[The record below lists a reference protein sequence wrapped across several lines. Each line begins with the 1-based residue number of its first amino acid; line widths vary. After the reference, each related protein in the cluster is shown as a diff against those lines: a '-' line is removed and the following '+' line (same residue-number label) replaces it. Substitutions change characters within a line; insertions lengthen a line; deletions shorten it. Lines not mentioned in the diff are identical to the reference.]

1 MLLYLSAMGEGLS
14 SVMRCIFRR
23 FRSPSTSA
31 SSSGTNSASSSTS
44 GTGGKGLPS
53 LDTEKRPHTFHNG
66 NTFKSHN
73 HHHSTS
79 HSSPTVPISV
89 CIMIL
94 ICYISLGAV
103 LFHKIQQWGVLESLY
118 FCFASLSTIGFGDLS
133 PQSHLAQY
141 IASGYILVGMAV
153 VAMCFSLIQSELIA
167 WLRKFG
173 VQDQLPSPINEEV
186 ALVTVAMTPKSWQRQ
201 HDLLANSY
209 SSLPRRSSNSFQRN
223 TPARRSTGVM
233 ENHMEYFV
241 PRSISEFNLSGVGDL
256 ALPPPKRSP
265 VSHLQP
271 TNTLLPPPPASLLV
285 KPREKM
291 VTFEDESKCP
301 HGVPTTPRKGPIMG
315 DVFMWREGGW
325 DEPMQY
331 PGDVIKVWRCVA
343 STSIRIDF
351 HIIPMLLAHYIQY
364 QLMY

>member
-1 MLLYLSAMGEGLS
+1 MMGCSRKRYGGVSPRSQWGRIAALIYALFGIPLMLLYLSAMGEGLS

-66 NTFKSHN
+66 STFKSHN

-79 HSSPTVPISV
+79 YTSPTVPISV

-173 VQDQLPSPINEEV
+173 VQDQIPSPINEEV
-186 ALVTVAMTPKSWQRQ
+186 ALVTRQ

-223 TPARRSTGVM
+223 TPVRRSTGVM
-233 ENHMEYFV
+233 ENHVEYFV
-241 PRSISEFNLSGVGDL
+241 PRSIRVGDL

-265 VSHLQP
+265 VSHIQP
-271 TNTLLPPPPASLLV
+271 TTTLLPPPPASLLV

-315 DVFMWREGGW
+315 DVFM
-325 DEPMQY
+325 
-331 PGDVIKVWRCVA
+331 
-343 STSIRIDF
+343 
-351 HIIPMLLAHYIQY
+351 
-364 QLMY
+364 

>member
-1 MLLYLSAMGEGLS
+1 MHEENSQSPQPPIPHDSVVCYGGVSPRSQWGRIAALIYALFGIPLMLLYLSAMGEGLS

-44 GTGGKGLPS
+44 GTVGKGLPS
-53 LDTEKRPHTFHNG
+53 IDSEKRPHTFHNG

-73 HHHSTS
+73 HHHSTTQ
-79 HSSPTVPISV
+79 SSPTVPISV

-103 LFHKIQQWGVLESLY
+103 LFHKIQQWGVMESLY

-173 VQDQLPSPINEEV
+173 VQDQLPSPINEDV
-186 ALVTVAMTPKSWQRQ
+186 ALVTVAMTPKS
-201 HDLLANSY
+201 
-209 SSLPRRSSNSFQRN
+209 
-223 TPARRSTGVM
+223 
-233 ENHMEYFV
+233 
-241 PRSISEFNLSGVGDL
+241 
-256 ALPPPKRSP
+256 
-265 VSHLQP
+265 
-271 TNTLLPPPPASLLV
+271 
-285 KPREKM
+285 
-291 VTFEDESKCP
+291 
-301 HGVPTTPRKGPIMG
+301 
-315 DVFMWREGGW
+315 
-325 DEPMQY
+325 
-331 PGDVIKVWRCVA
+331 
-343 STSIRIDF
+343 
-351 HIIPMLLAHYIQY
+351 
-364 QLMY
+364 